1 MEQLEAPEEA
11 SPENTARVSFS
22 EVRSAAGTASRGTE
36 LVLSTCHDAEQLVS
50 ARGTLFLVTDR
61 HGDIAPRG
69 ARELGL
75 FYQDTRHLSHL
86 ALTLAHAEL
95 VHLSAQT
102 SHDAFNQVDLMVA
115 GLDEGEFLDDP
126 QNFLHV
132 RRRQLLDGA
141 LVEEITLTNFLDRAV
156 EIEVTLSFDVDF
168 ADIFEVR
175 GAKRPRRGQKQKP
188 KLFESGVQFSYEGL
202 DGVVYQT
209 DLSVWPAPRLLA
221 EDCAKLSLRIPAG
234 GSERIELK
242 VEPGRLPSAHSD
254 ARVVAERVRKGS
266 SPPRPF
272 PARIKHLTEE
282 TRAFRDQSTRVSCD
296 NALIQQALDQAVL
309 DLYSLQVDVEGDAIV
324 AAGIPWFCSP
334 FGRDSLIASYQ
345 ALLLNPGLAIG
356 SLRVLAKYQGKRFDE
371 ISEEEPGKIFHE
383 FRFGEMAR
391 AGEMPHSPYY
401 GSIDATPL
409 FVILVHATYKV
420 TADLSFLRSLL
431 PNVLSA
437 LAFIDT
443 RSENGTRFVSYQRQS
458 ARGLDNQG
466 WKDSRAGV
474 SFPDGT
480 RAEPPIALCEIQGYC
495 VDAYERGSRILRA
508 LGDAALADTY
518 LERSRALRDLIN
530 EHFWLREHERYAYAL
545 DGKGQKLP
553 TVVSNLGHL
562 LWSRVPTPER
572 AQRTAEL
579 LLRSESF
586 SGFGVRT
593 LANDQAVYNPLSYHN
608 GTIWPHDNALIAKGM
623 ANYRHTHFATAIFE
637 GLVQALAYFNPPR
650 LPELF
655 CGMPRESGNLVR
667 YPVACSPQAW
677 AAGAPFL
684 LLQAILGIHADAPRG
699 QLSIR
704 NASLPPSVEWVAFS
718 GLRIGGARVDM
729 RLRRVDKRVHVDRF
743 DVTGGALRAEIEL
756 E

>member
-1 MEQLEAPEEA
+1 MEQPQAPEEVSAEGAVRVPFAEPRGIAA
-11 SPENTARVSFS
+11 SVVPR
-22 EVRSAAGTASRGTE
+22 AGERGSE
-36 LVLSTCHDAEQLVS
+36 LVLSTCHDAEQLVC

-86 ALTLAHAEL
+86 ALTLENAEL
-95 VHLSAQT
+95 VHLSAET
-102 SHDAFNQVDLMVA
+102 THDAFNQVDLMVA

-132 RRRQLLDGA
+132 RRRQLLDGS
-141 LVEEITLTNFLDRAV
+141 LVEEITFTNFLGRAV
-156 EIEVTLSFDVDF
+156 EIDVTLSFDVDF

-188 KLFESGVQFSYEGL
+188 TLFESGVRFSYAGL
-202 DGVVYQT
+202 DGVVYST
-209 DLSVWPAPRLLA
+209 DLSIWPAPRLLA

-234 GSERIELK
+234 GSERVEIK
-242 VEPGRLPSAHSD
+242 VEPGKLSG
-254 ARVVAERVRKGS
+254 ERAQKSS

-272 PARIKHLTEE
+272 AARIKNLIEE
-282 TRAFRDQSTRVSCD
+282 TRTFREQSTRVSCD

-309 DLYSLQVDVEGDAIV
+309 DLYSLQVDVDGDPIV
-324 AAGIPWFCSP
+324 AAGIPWFCAP

-345 ALLLNPGLAIG
+345 ALLLNPSLAIG

-371 ISEEEPGKIFHE
+371 VSEEEPGKIFHE

-409 FVILVHATYKV
+409 FVILVDATYKV
-420 TADLSFLRSLL
+420 TADLDFLRSLL
-431 PNVLSA
+431 PNVLAA
-437 LAFIDT
+437 LAFIDA
-443 RSENGTRFVSYQRQS
+443 RSQNATRFVSYQRRS

-474 SFPDGT
+474 SFPDGE
-480 RAEPPIALCEIQGYC
+480 RAEAPIALCEIQGYC
-495 VDAYERGSRILRA
+495 VDAYERGSRILRV
-508 LGDAALADTY
+508 LGEVALADAY
-518 LERSRALRDLIN
+518 RAKSLALRDLIN
-530 EHFWLREHERYAYAL
+530 EHFWLHDKERYAYAI
-545 DGKGQKLP
+545 DGRGRKLP

-586 SGFGVRT
+586 SGFGIRT
-593 LANDQAVYNPLSYHN
+593 LSSDQAVYNPLSYHN
-608 GTIWPHDNALIAKGM
+608 GTVWPHDNALIAKGM
-623 ANYRHTHFATAIFE
+623 ANYRHTHYATAIFE
-637 GLVQALAYFNPPR
+637 GLVQALAYFSPPR

-699 QLSIR
+699 LLSIR
-704 NASLPPSVEWVAFS
+704 NASLPPSVEWVSFS
-718 GLRIGGARVDM
+718 GLRIGNARVDV

-743 DVTGGALRAEIEL
+743 DVTGGGLRAEIEL